1 MPAFLVHG
9 VPDSS
14 HLWDPIRSHL
24 KRTDIIAPSMPAFGT
39 PLPDGFDSTM
49 DAYESW
55 LIARVEEVGEPVDIV
70 GHDWGSLLVQR
81 LVSLRPDLVR
91 TWTVGS
97 AALDP
102 EYVWHDTA
110 KTWQTPT
117 AGEQLMAAFTP
128 DVMAGVLASQGI
140 PADVAKDTAARI
152 DERMKTSILALYRSA
167 INVGNDWPPL
177 ASPVPPGLIIWGAD
191 DPYVGVEFGQRLA
204 DRTGAKFVPLAAC
217 GHWWP
222 AQRPA
227 EAAALLEEHWQLCA
241 PDGR

>member
-14 HLWDPIRSHL
+14 HLWDGVREHL
-24 KRTDIIAPSMPAFGT
+24 KRTDIIAPSMPGFDA
-39 PLPDGFDSTM
+39 PLPEGFDSTK
-49 DAYESW
+49 DAYASW
-55 LIARVEEVGEPVDIV
+55 LTMRVEEAGEPVDIV

-81 LVSLRPDLVR
+81 LVSQRPDLVR

-102 EYVWHDTA
+102 DYDWHDTA
-110 KTWQTPT
+110 KTWQTPN

-128 DVMAGVLASQGI
+128 DVMAGALTAQGI
-140 PADVAKDTAARI
+140 PLEVAKASADRI
-152 DERMKTSILALYRSA
+152 DEQMKTSILALYRSA

-177 ASPVPPGLIIWGAD
+177 ASPVPPGLVIWGAD
-191 DPYVGVEFGQRLA
+191 DPYVGVDFGQRLA
-204 DRTGAKFVPLAAC
+204 DRTAAKFVAFTAC

-222 AQRPA
+222 LQRPA
-227 EAAALLEEHWQLCA
+227 ETAALLEEHWQ
-241 PDGR
+241 R